1 MLTIETLLHN
11 GIISA
16 KLFAGRTTFRLS
28 EVLNKL
34 VNTNLRVSHN
44 IIDNIEDVTT
54 KEEFATIKTEILN
67 LKSDKKAFL
76 IYCITLLKM
85 RKAKRNHETEFAVK
99 IKIFKR

>member
-11 GIISA
+11 GIISS
-16 KLFAGRTTFRLS
+16 KLFAGKTTFRLS

-34 VNTNLRVSHN
+34 VNTNLRVSQ
-44 IIDNIEDVTT
+44 
-54 KEEFATIKTEILN
+54 
-67 LKSDKKAFL
+67 
-76 IYCITLLKM
+76 KM